1 MVNDTLSQNEQLQVN
16 AEYESQA
23 MNCGAFNPRFLA
35 MIKRCKDDYIKN
47 RTDRN
52 RRYRF

>member
-1 MVNDTLSQNEQLQVN
+1 MLNDTLDQNEQGLVN
-16 AEYESQA
+16 AEYELQV

-35 MIKRCKDDYIKN
+35 MIKRCKDDYRRNK
-47 RTDRN
+47 TAKN